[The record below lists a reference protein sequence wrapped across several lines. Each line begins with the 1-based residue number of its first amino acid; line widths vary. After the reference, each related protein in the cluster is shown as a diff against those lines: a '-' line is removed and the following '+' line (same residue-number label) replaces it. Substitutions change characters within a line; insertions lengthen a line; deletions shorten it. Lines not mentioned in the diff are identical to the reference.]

1 MSELS
6 GVMMGKII
14 GITGGIAS
22 GKSTV
27 TDFLRKQGY
36 QVVDADQVVHELQKP
51 GEKLFQVL
59 LSEFGSDIIQT
70 NGFLDRKKLGQ
81 IVFADATLLTKINQ
95 LQGEIIRE
103 ELAMRCRRLV
113 QKEEL
118 FFMDIPLLFE
128 QGYEDWFDEIWFIDL
143 QEETQIERLQQRND
157 LSVDEAKKRIA
168 SQLSSQEKRQRAD
181 MIIDNNG
188 KIEDTLQQVA
198 ILLNRERR

>member
-1 MSELS
+1 
-6 GVMMGKII
+6 MMGKII

-128 QGYEDWFDEIWFIDL
+128 QGYEDWFDEIWFIDV

>member
-1 MSELS
+1 
-6 GVMMGKII
+6 MMGKII

-59 LSEFGSDIIQT
+59 LSGFGSDIIQT

-128 QGYEDWFDEIWFIDL
+128 QGYEDWFDEIWFIDV

>member
-59 LSEFGSDIIQT
+59 LSEFGSEIIQT

-128 QGYEDWFDEIWFIDL
+128 QGYEDWFDEIWFIDV